1 MLLFSLFPSSF
12 FLLLF
17 SSLFPFFFLFLL
29 LCFLLFFLFFSSACL
44 WLCLAQT
51 RAGRNGTMAQADK
64 SVAKKMRGCCQ
75 LMHCIASVFELDVFG
90 KARLVSTNPRSFNL
104 YSNSVIN
111 PSCTYLP
118 TYARSLYT
126 LHKSEAKAET
136 ADVLI

>member
-1 MLLFSLFPSSF
+1 MLFSLFPSS
-12 FLLLF
+12 
-17 SSLFPFFFLFLL
+17 SFFFVFL
-29 LCFLLFFLFFSSACL
+29 LCFLFFFFFFFFVSFFFFLFFSSACL